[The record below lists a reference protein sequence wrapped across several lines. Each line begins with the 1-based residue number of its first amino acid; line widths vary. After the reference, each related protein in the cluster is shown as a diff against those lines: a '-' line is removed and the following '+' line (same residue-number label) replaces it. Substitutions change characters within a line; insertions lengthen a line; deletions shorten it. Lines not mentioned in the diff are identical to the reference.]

1 MPAVQKLYDQYRT
14 DPDVAFLIISRLD
27 SPAAVRRY
35 SRLHHYD
42 LPFYTMDDDDIPPS
56 MQLNQIKKIDSM
68 IAADVA
74 RNPIGSVNVGI
85 VSGKQLIW
93 TKLRRRR
100 HGEEDPG
107 GRRYGVPHWIDHQDV
122 HCANARAQLRF
133 SPKANHSKRWFGRY
147 ITCLTVILSLLSV
160 LNSIRVPLRRSACLP
175 FR

>member
-35 SRLHHYD
+35 SRLRHYD

-93 TKLRRRR
+93 TKLR
-100 HGEEDPG
+100 
-107 GRRYGVPHWIDHQDV
+107 
-122 HCANARAQLRF
+122 
-133 SPKANHSKRWFGRY
+133 
-147 ITCLTVILSLLSV
+147 
-160 LNSIRVPLRRSACLP
+160 
-175 FR
+175 